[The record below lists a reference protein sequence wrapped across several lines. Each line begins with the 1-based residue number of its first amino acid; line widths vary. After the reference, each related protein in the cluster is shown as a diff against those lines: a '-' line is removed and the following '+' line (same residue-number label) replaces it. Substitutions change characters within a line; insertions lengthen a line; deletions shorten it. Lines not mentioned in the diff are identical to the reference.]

1 MSGIFTG
8 APHGDILHVLVM
20 VTLLLALARGLG
32 EVMSRLGQPSVVG
45 EILAGVLLGPSVLG
59 ALAPTWAQWTIPQ
72 NLTQGYLLEVMAL
85 LGVMLLLVVTG
96 FETDLSLIRRKSR
109 TAFAAAAGGLFLP
122 LLGGLLLG
130 IWFPADLIGGPGNRL
145 VFVLFLAVALSIT
158 AIPVLAKVLRDLGLM
173 RRDVGQTMIA
183 AAMIDDIIGWTLLGI
198 VTSLASLGRV
208 APAAIIRA
216 VLTVVAFVLITA
228 IVGRFIV
235 TRSLGFV
242 QDRMQSENRLL
253 TLVVVVAF
261 AWGSFTQALGLEP
274 VLGAFA
280 VGILFGQMRR
290 LPADVPQKLEGL
302 ALGIFGPIFFAIAGL
317 KVDITTLAQPR
328 LLWLTLVVVGVATAS
343 KIIGA
348 YLGARFFAKQ
358 SHWTAL
364 AFGSGLNA
372 RGAVGIIVASIG
384 ISLGILS
391 QEVFS
396 MVVVM
401 AVATSLMAPFA
412 LRYVMRRVEPEADE
426 AARLR
431 REEAAVGSL
440 VSGIRRVLLPVRPRG
455 NIHGGAQTIEAVLL
469 GHLARDHGLAVTL
482 MSVANRDQR
491 AQSVEFLNQLELL
504 FGPQTHVTKRVV
516 EDNDPVAAVLS
527 EAQRDYDLVVLGARE
542 VDSTS
547 EALFGGV
554 VDEIVR
560 LVGVPS
566 LVVRGS
572 SVDAEWRPRRIV
584 IPTDGTPYSRRAAE
598 LAYAIAEPDALI
610 TVVHVVSPDR
620 STFATGA
627 ERAASKLEIGRQLT
641 DDLRQVGESLGIATE
656 TEVRMGPT
664 PEDAILETARRI
676 DADLVVLGTG
686 VRAVSSR
693 LFLGP
698 RVERILSACPC
709 PVVVINT

>member
-1 MSGIFTG
+1 
-8 APHGDILHVLVM
+8 A
-20 VTLLLALARGLG
+20 
-32 EVMSRLGQPSVVG
+32 
-45 EILAGVLLGPSVLG
+45 
-59 ALAPTWAQWTIPQ
+59 
-72 NLTQGYLLEVMAL
+72 TQGYLLEVVGL
-85 LGVMLLLVVTG
+85 IGVMLLLIITG
-96 FETDLSLIRRKSR
+96 FETDVAMIKRKAR
-109 TAFAAAAGGLFLP
+109 TAFGVSSGGLPVSFFSGLA
-122 LLGGLLLG
+122 LGW
-130 IWFPADLIGGPGNRL
+130 WFPSDLL
-145 VFVLFLAVALSIT
+145 VDPSQRVVFALTLATAMAIT
-158 AIPVLAKVLRDLGLM
+158 AIPVLAKVLMDLGLM
-173 RRDVGQTMIA
+173 RRDIGQTMLA
-183 AAMIDDIIGWTLLGI
+183 SGMISDITGWTMLGI
-198 VTSLASLGRV
+198 VTSLVSLGRL
-208 APAAIIRA
+208 APSA
-216 VLTVVAFVLITA
+216 VLQAILTVAFFVVATA
-228 IVGRFIV
+228 TLGRYLV
-235 TRSLGFV
+235 TRGLAVV
-242 QDRMQSENRLL
+242 QDRLKSKDRLL
-253 TLVVVVAF
+253 TLVIVLAF
-261 AWGSFTQALGLEP
+261 AWGAFTQFLGLEP

-280 VGILFGQMRR
+280 IGLLFGQMRR
-290 LPADVPQKLEGL
+290 LPAEVGNKLEGL
-302 ALGIFGPIFFAIAGL
+302 ALGVFGPIFFAIAGL
-317 KVDITTLAQPR
+317 KVNITGLAQPR
-328 LLWLTLVVVGVATAS
+328 LLWLTLLVVGVATAS
-343 KIIGA
+343 KTIGA

-384 ISLGILS
+384 LSLGILS

-401 AVATSLMAPFA
+401 AVVTSLMAPFA
-412 LRYVMRRVEPEADE
+412 LRYVMHRVEPEADE

-431 REEAAVGSL
+431 REEVAVGSL

-455 NIHGGAQTIEAVLL
+455 NVHGGAQTIEAVLL

-482 MSVANRDQR
+482 MSVADRGER
-491 AQSVEFLNQLELL
+491 AQSVEFLNQLEPL
-504 FGPQTHVTKRVV
+504 FGLETNVTKRVV
-516 EDNDPVAAVLS
+516 EDSDPVAAVLS

-547 EALFGGV
+547 DALFGGV

-572 SVDAEWRPRRIV
+572 SVAADWRPRRIV

-598 LAYAIAEPDALI
+598 LAYAVAEPDALI
-610 TVVHVVSPDR
+610 TVVHVVSPDS
-620 STFATGA
+620 STLATGTG
-627 ERAASKLEIGRQLT
+627 RAATKLEIGRQLT

-656 TEVRMGPT
+656 TEVRMGPA
-664 PEDAILETARRI
+664 PEDAILETARRTN
-676 DADLVVLGTG
+676 ADLVVLGTG

>member
-1 MSGIFTG
+1 MSGIFTA
-8 APHGDILHVLVM
+8 APHGDILHLLVM
-20 VTLLLALARGLG
+20 ITLLLVAARGLG
-32 EVMSRLGQPSVVG
+32 ELSSRLGQPSVIG
-45 EILAGVLLGPSVLG
+45 EILAGVLLGPSLLG
-59 ALAPTWAQWTIPQ
+59 AVSPALGAWTVPQ
-72 NLTQGYLLEVMAL
+72 NATQGHLLEVVGL
-85 LGVMLLLVVTG
+85 IGVMLLLVVIG
-96 FETDLSLIRRKSR
+96 FETDLALIRRKAR
-109 TAFAAAAGGLFLP
+109 IAFAAAVGGLILP
-122 LLGGLLLG
+122 LFGGLLLG
-130 IWFPADLIGGPGNRL
+130 FWFPEDLIPGSANRL
-145 VFVLFLAVALSIT
+145 VFALFIAAALSIT
-158 AIPVLAKVLRDLGLM
+158 AIPVLAKVLRDLGLL
-173 RRDVGQTMIA
+173 RRDIGQTIIA
-183 AAMIDDIIGWTLLGI
+183 SAMIDDITGWTLLGI

-208 APAAIIRA
+208 VPSAILRA
-216 VLTVVAFVLITA
+216 VATVVVFVIITA
-228 IVGRFIV
+228 FLGRFIV
-235 TRSLGFV
+235 TRSLALV
-242 QDRMQSENRLL
+242 QDRMTTENRLL
-253 TLVVVVAF
+253 TLVVALAF
-261 AWGSFTQALGLEP
+261 GWGAITQALGLEP

-280 VGILFGQMRR
+280 VGILFGRMRR

-317 KVDITTLAQPR
+317 KVDIRGLAQPR
-328 LLWLTLVVVGVATAS
+328 LLWLTVLVVGVATAS
-343 KIIGA
+343 KTLGA
-348 YLGARFFAKQ
+348 YLGARFLARQ

-372 RGAVGIIVASIG
+372 RGAVEIIVASIG
-384 ISLGILS
+384 LSLGILS
-391 QEVFS
+391 QQVYS

-401 AVATSLMAPFA
+401 AIVTSLMAPFA

-482 MSVANRDQR
+482 MSVAKRDQR

-504 FGPQTHVTKRVV
+504 FGPETHVTKRVV
-516 EDNDPVAAVLS
+516 VDDDPVAAVLS

-572 SVDAEWRPRRIV
+572 SVDADWRPRRIV

-598 LAYAIAEPDALI
+598 LAYAVAEPDAVI

-620 STFATGA
+620 ATLATGS

-656 TEVRMGPT
+656 TEVRMGPA

-709 PVVVINT
+709 PVVVVNT